1 MSDFKDYMLINRIN
15 NIANIVVVGS
25 GKGGVGK
32 STLTSMIAL
41 RLRDLGK
48 DVGILDVDLHG
59 NSIPFILGRLDSK
72 VEVVKGG
79 FKPIE
84 VHGIKVMSLRL
95 FVGDKPA
102 PLRGDRKS
110 EVIKY
115 LLSLTIW
122 GNLNYLLIDL
132 PPGMSDELLTLI
144 KYVKGKHILI
154 TIPTRTSMDV
164 LIKYVK
170 LLNGLRCLMPAI
182 VINNLLN
189 TKVNYELI
197 NQYMGEI
204 VGIINQRPAYV
215 VMPFIEDIEVALAR
229 GSLPNDAI
237 GPIDSILRYI

>member
-1 MSDFKDYMLINRIN
+1 MSDFKEHMLINRLRS
-15 NIANIVVVGS
+15 IANIVIVGS

-32 STLTSMIAL
+32 STLTSIIAL
-41 RLRDLGK
+41 RLRELGK
-48 DVGILDVDLHG
+48 DVGVLDMDLHG
-59 NSIPFILGRLDSK
+59 SSIPFILGRSEGK

-122 GNLNYLLIDL
+122 GDLNYLLIDL
-132 PPGMSDELLTLI
+132 PPGMSDELLTLT

-164 LIKYVK
+164 LVKYVK
-170 LLNGLRCLMPAI
+170 LLDNLRCIIPAI

-189 TKVNYELI
+189 IKVNYELI
-197 NQYMGEI
+197 SNYMNEI
-204 VGIINQRPAYV
+204 ASIINRRPAYV
-215 VMPFIEDIEVALAR
+215 VMPFIDDVEELLAK
-229 GSLPNDAI
+229 GLLPDGVI
-237 GPIDSILRYI
+237 DPIDSIIKYI